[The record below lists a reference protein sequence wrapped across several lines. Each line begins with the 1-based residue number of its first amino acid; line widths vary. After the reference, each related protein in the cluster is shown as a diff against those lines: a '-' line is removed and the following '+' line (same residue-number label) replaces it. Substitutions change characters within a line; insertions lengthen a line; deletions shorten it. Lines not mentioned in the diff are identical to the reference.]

1 MGACQN
7 PVKVGNFGG
16 FVSCAASTGELTKE
30 DLLLLF
36 VANDDDGAS

>member
-16 FVSCAASTGELTKE
+16 FVSCAASTGKPTKE

-36 VANDDDGAS
+36 VANDNDGAS

>member
-1 MGACQN
+1 MGASQN

-16 FVSCAASTGELTKE
+16 FLSCAASTGELTKG

-36 VANDDDGAS
+36 VANDDDGGS